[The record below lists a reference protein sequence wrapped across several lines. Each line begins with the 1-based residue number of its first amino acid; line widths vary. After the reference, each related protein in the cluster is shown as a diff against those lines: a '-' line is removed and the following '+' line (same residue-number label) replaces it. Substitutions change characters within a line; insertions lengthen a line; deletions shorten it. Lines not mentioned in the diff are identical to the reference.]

1 MAYQENK
8 SAYKVQALAH
18 SAQLLYNFNKVHYDY
33 FKILVN
39 MNKRVWKFAVKLI

>member
-8 SAYKVQALAH
+8 SAYKVQAVEH
-18 SAQLLYNFNKVHYDY
+18 SAWLLYNFNKVRYDY

-39 MNKRVWKFAVKLI
+39 KNLKECESLQWN